1 MAFLFALASAL
12 LYGTADFF
20 GGIAARRAPLLAVTL
35 LIQAV
40 GFAALVVAALATGG
54 GAPPA
59 AAWGWAAGAGVSGG
73 AGVLLFYRALATG
86 PISTAAPLIS
96 VVALCVPVAAGVFA
110 GERPGAFQVA
120 GMGLAAVAV
129 AVISAAGAPADGG
142 VPARAPRSALVL
154 ALLSGLLI
162 GGFLVCLG
170 RLPAGGGAWPLAL
183 TRGMGTATIAL
194 AVLAWRAPLA
204 VPRAAWLPAAGCA
217 LLDVTAN
224 LCFWLA
230 AARGALS
237 LVATIVALAPASTV
251 VLAQFALHE
260 RLSAR
265 QKAGV
270 ALALVA
276 MVLLA
281 QVPAH

>member
-1 MAFLFALASAL
+1 MAFVFAFASAL

-40 GFAALVVAALATGG
+40 GLAALVVAGLATGG
-54 GAPPA
+54 TPPA
-59 AAWGWAAGAGVSGG
+59 AAWAWAAGAGVSGG

-110 GERPGAFQVA
+110 GERPGAFQIA
-120 GMGLAAVAV
+120 GMLLAAVAV
-129 AVISAAGAPADGG
+129 AVISGAGAPAASREEGRPQG
-142 VPARAPRSALVL
+142 IAF

-170 RLPAGGGAWPLAL
+170 RLPSGGGAWPLAL
-183 TRGMGTATIAL
+183 ARGAGTATIAL
-194 AVLAWRAPLA
+194 AVLARRAPLA
-204 VPRAAWLPAAGCA
+204 VPRAAWAPAAGCA

-270 ALALVA
+270 AMALAA

-281 QVPAH
+281 QVPAR